1 MKRFHLSVEYVVM
14 VEREVLKHSFKI
26 FPMVLD
32 ENCVKW
38 LYLETTGQCMKNS
51 QHNKIKIKW

>member
-1 MKRFHLSVEYVVM
+1 MWFL
-14 VEREVLKHSFKI
+14 VEREVLKHLFKI

-38 LYLETTGQCMKNS
+38 LYLETTGLLQIQCMKNS
-51 QHNKIKIKW
+51 QQNKIK